1 MLWHQVWTQPHMTAD
16 FTVLAQDRKVNTC
29 KYSIKEV
36 FCKSVEGYKKQKY
49 REESMVR
56 LACLFAKWQWQLS
69 ACSYFKTGFDC
80 RNLKRTKEQQRMDYT
95 NDKVKIVCSPLTC
108 TWSSSIHEVKAWY
121 LASTSI
127 PPPPPSKRNQT
138 TIKMNTMLNYFVPLQ
153 QKCSVQHWN

>member
-1 MLWHQVWTQPHMTAD
+1 MTAD

-95 NDKVKIVCSPLTC
+95 NDKVKNSLQSSYMYLKLFNS
-108 TWSSSIHEVKAWY
+108 WSQGLIP
-121 LASTSI
+121 STSI

-138 TIKMNTMLNYFVPLQ
+138 TIKMMLDYFVPLQ
-153 QKCSVQHWN
+153 QKCSVWH